1 VIYRCNPDG
10 SELEVY
16 ARGFRYTYALKV
28 TPDGRLFTI
37 SQGLDKRGVRPIET
51 PDALYEVNQD
61 SWYGFPTSTP
71 AGQRRTEYNQDND
84 NPIGFR
90 CSCSISA
97 SSASRARQVLGDQPE
112 PRPEVTCEGR
122 GLCPALRIVVAPS
135 YASISATEPSAQ

>member
-1 VIYRCNPDG
+1 
-10 SELEVY
+10 
-16 ARGFRYTYALKV
+16 
-28 TPDGRLFTI
+28 
-37 SQGLDKRGVRPIET
+37 VRPIET

-112 PRPEVTCEGR
+112 PRPEVTCEG
-122 GLCPALRIVVAPS
+122 GAFAPPFASLSLRLTLRSLPLNRRRS
-135 YASISATEPSAQ
+135 SSPCSGRTP